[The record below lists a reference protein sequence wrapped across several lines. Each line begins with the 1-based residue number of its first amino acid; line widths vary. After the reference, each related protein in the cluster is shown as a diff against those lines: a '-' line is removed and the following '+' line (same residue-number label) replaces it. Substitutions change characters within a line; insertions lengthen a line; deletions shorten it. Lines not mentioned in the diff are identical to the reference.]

1 MPEPYTTQRMLSLRK
16 LTRAAA
22 DLMRHQ
28 LKDILSAVGPLLQPK
43 AALGDY
49 VRGVKEPVRGADAL
63 FKDIES
69 MYQTVAAAK
78 PFGVRRELTPPLDFT
93 ASSVDVNPLEYSH
106 TAAVKGHSKRVH
118 VTSPF
123 RWVLSYS
130 GYSLAELKT
139 LLAAVSPANDRLHAF
154 VLHYVTLRCEVV
166 RQAAFT
172 NIFKAVRYKL
182 SVATQPEF
190 GELPLTCIS
199 APIFTVRPPDEI
211 IIETTELTGS
221 DNFEEVI
228 DLEALASLQDP
239 MKDALVELARAHGE
253 RL

>member
-22 DLMRHQ
+22 DQMRHQ

-63 FKDIES
+63 FKEIEG
-69 MYQTVAAAK
+69 MFQKVASEK
-78 PFGVRRELTPPLDFT
+78 PFGVRRELTAPLDFSG
-93 ASSVDVNPLEYSH
+93 SSVDVNPLEYSH
-106 TAAVKGHSKRVH
+106 TAAVKGHSKKVT

-123 RWVLSYS
+123 RWVMSYN
-130 GYSLAELKT
+130 GYSLPQLKV
-139 LLAAVSPANDRLHAF
+139 LLGAVSPSNDQLYAF
-154 VLHYVTLRCEVV
+154 VLHYVTLRSQVV
-166 RQAAFT
+166 RPSPIT
-172 NIFKAVRYKL
+172 NVFKMLRYKL
-182 SVATQPEF
+182 NVTTQPEF

-199 APIFTVRPPDEI
+199 APIFTVRPPDEV
-211 IIETTELTGS
+211 IIETTEMTGS

-228 DLEALASLQDP
+228 DLEALATLGDP
-239 MKDALVELARAHGE
+239 MKESLVELARAHGE
-253 RL
+253 QI